1 MKEQLINM
9 FGISWYERLKDYLH
23 TKEFLNIAQQVSLI
37 RKSKIVYPPA
47 DRIFRIFKE
56 LPFDKVRVVALSMDP
71 YNDGAASGRAFD
83 NSESIR
89 PSPSLKNIHKE
100 IEMEYP
106 ELTDRF
112 IMPFGG
118 MDKWDLGYLVQQGVF
133 LYNSALT
140 VEKGK
145 AGSHLKL
152 WEPFTSR
159 VIQELNKSPYL
170 IWLMMGKDAQK
181 FKMFINPKHKLIESP
196 HPAAE
201 SYSGGTSGF
210 FGSGVFRRV
219 NFALEDYGQ
228 NEIQW

>member
-1 MKEQLINM
+1 MKEQLIEL
-9 FGISWYERLKDYLH
+9 FGEIWYERLKDYLS

-37 RKSKIVYPPA
+37 RKSKTVYPSA

-56 LPFDKVRVVALSMDP
+56 LPFDKVRVVMLAMDP
-71 YNDGAASGRAFD
+71 YHDGSASGRAFD
-83 NSESIR
+83 NSEAFH

-152 WEPFTSR
+152 WEPFTAR
-159 VIQELNKSPYL
+159 VIQELNKSTHL
-170 IWLMMGKDAQK
+170 AWLLLGRDAQK
-181 FKMFINPKHKLIESP
+181 FKPSLNPKHKIIEAP
-196 HPAAE
+196 HPASE

-210 FGSGVFRRV
+210 FGSGVFRRI
-219 NFALEDYGQ
+219 NFALEEYGQ